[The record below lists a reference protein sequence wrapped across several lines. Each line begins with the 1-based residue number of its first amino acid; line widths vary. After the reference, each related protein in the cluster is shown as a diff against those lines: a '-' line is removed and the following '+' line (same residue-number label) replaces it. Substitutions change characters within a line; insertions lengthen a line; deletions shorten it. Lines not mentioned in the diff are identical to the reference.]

1 VADLPTFRFNNW
13 RDPQGYHLDDSRRL
27 VIRNGSRK
35 DNWEPLEPLKNKSL
49 YSAFANEVASVEG
62 LLKFVQRHGPLTEE
76 GHYQGD
82 DVRHVLR
89 NADRMRYLLKI
100 RSVQRK
106 KRGQAKTLA
115 LEFPFTPLHVGVD
128 WERTT
133 FALRWVFR
141 PLTLLDGLW
150 VQFGQAITGGAF
162 LQTCGLCRDWFP
174 VGYPSDRR
182 LDSKFCCDEH
192 RVQYNSL
199 KRSKGE

>member
-1 VADLPTFRFNNW
+1 
-13 RDPQGYHLDDSRRL
+13 
-27 VIRNGSRK
+27 
-35 DNWEPLEPLKNKSL
+35 
-49 YSAFANEVASVEG
+49 
-62 LLKFVQRHGPLTEE
+62 VQRHGPLTEG
-76 GHYQGD
+76 GHYQDQGD
-82 DVRHVLR
+82 DVRRVLWD
-89 NADRMRYLLKI
+89 ADRMRYLLKI

-106 KRGQAKTLA
+106 NRGQAETLA
-115 LEFPFTPLHVGVD
+115 LAFPFTPLYAGVD

-133 FALRWVFR
+133 FALRWVLR

-150 VQFGQAITGGAF
+150 LQFGQAITRGAG
-162 LQTCGLCRDWFP
+162 LQTCRLCREWFE